1 MSEELVKNPV
11 ALETGPL
18 AEAGLAEKGNRM
30 EVVGILARWF
40 VGGVFVYMGL
50 VKALNPKEFLE
61 LVHQYQMV
69 SSPLLLNSIAA
80 ALPWFEVFCGLL
92 LLTGVAVRGTAVVL
106 VAMLVPF
113 TLLILKRAL
122 AVAGAQGL
130 AFCMV
135 KFDCGC
141 GSGEVLI
148 CNKLL
153 ENCLLTFLACWL
165 IAGAS
170 RKLSMRFSLVPSPAS
185 TQVSEAGFSA

>member
-1 MSEELVKNPV
+1 MNEDQPNKRWRLADAV
-11 ALETGPL
+11 A
-18 AEAGLAEKGNRM
+18 
-30 EVVGILARWF
+30 VLARW
-40 VGGVFVYMGL
+40 VLGVLFVYMGL
-50 VKALNPKEFLE
+50 KKALNPAEFLN
-61 LVHQYQMV
+61 LVRQYDMV
-69 SSPLLLNSIAA
+69 SSPFVLNSIAS

-92 LLTGVAVRGTAVVL
+92 LLAGIAVRGTAVVL

-148 CNKLL
+148 CHKLL
-153 ENCLLTFLACWL
+153 ENCLLTFLSCWL

-170 RKLSMRFSLVPSPAS
+170 RKLSLHFSLIRAPILTPS
-185 TQVSEAGFSA
+185 

>member
-1 MSEELVKNPV
+1 MNERTRS
-11 ALETGPL
+11 L
-18 AEAGLAEKGNRM
+18 ADTAA
-30 EVVGILARWF
+30 VLARWGL
-40 VGGVFVYMGL
+40 GGLFIYMGL
-50 VKALNPKEFLE
+50 KKALHPAEFLN
-61 LVHQYQMV
+61 LVRQYDMV
-69 SSPLLLNSIAA
+69 SSPFLLNSIAA
-80 ALPWFEVFCGLL
+80 ALPWFETFCGMLL
-92 LLTGVAVRGTAVVL
+92 LAGVAVRGTAVVL

-153 ENCLLTFLACWL
+153 EN
-165 IAGAS
+165 
-170 RKLSMRFSLVPSPAS
+170 
-185 TQVSEAGFSA
+185 